1 MKVLAAILYLTAAV
15 FAVAQNDLTK
25 AKDALNSGQY
35 EAAIQS
41 LQQFL
46 TTNSRNVEANTLL
59 AEAYRLKGDLPKA
72 QETIERAVDL
82 DDEYEPALASSI
94 RIYGKLNLWDKA
106 QKSYN
111 LAAKYHKNGMLA
123 PLAYAQAY
131 LDADS
136 VDKASIYFSKLKGL
150 DANNVDAYVGL
161 AEVYARQNIIVMAVE
176 NLRTATKI
184 KPNDPVLWY
193 KLATAILKNRSLN
206 SDQIKEIIDA
216 LQKSIDLDPTNIKAS
231 YDAGNIFYRIK
242 YWPQAFEFFK
252 KYTDKVKNNAEAWE
266 KYGISAYNG
275 KYYVDA
281 IPPLE
286 QAIKMNPK
294 NFELKMMLGHSYF
307 VAQEY
312 KKAVDFYNSLPKDS
326 LTVDDLY
333 RVGFSNYKL
342 KDTVNS
348 IKYLEQTIALDSGH
362 TDAIGTLAAIYLN
375 KKDYENA
382 VKLYDL
388 YLTKEPDN
396 ITALFYAGFGKFVL
410 GRYDSAKINFK
421 RLVELRPNNMQSQ
434 QYLGQIYSIQ
444 DSSEQGRFHANILVS
459 LADSAI
465 KADPKKAVQNSQ
477 LAISGYRLLALFDY
491 KDKNIKGSI
500 DNLEKA
506 VEYEKGKKDEG
517 LHLFL
522 AQMYAV
528 YSGDATL
535 LAKDAKEIRANACKE
550 YQVVLKINPKNAAA
564 KKESAQMNCGK

>member
-15 FAVAQNDLTK
+15 IAVAQNDLTK
-25 AKDALNSGQY
+25 AKDAFNSGQY
-35 EAAIQS
+35 ETAIQS

-46 TTNSRNVEANTLL
+46 AANSRNVEAQTLL
-59 AEAYRLKGDLPKA
+59 AEAYRLKGELPKA
-72 QETIERAVDL
+72 QEAIERALDL

-94 RIYGKLNLWDKA
+94 RIFGKLNLWDNA

-111 LAAKYHKNGMLA
+111 LAAKYHKTGILA

-136 VDKASIYFSKLKGL
+136 VDKASIYFSKLKEL
-150 DANNVDAYVGL
+150 DARNVDAYVGL

-184 KPNDPVLWY
+184 NPNDPTLWY

-216 LQKSIDLDPTNIKAS
+216 LQKSIDLDPTNVKAS

-242 YWPQAFEFFK
+242 YWLQAAEFFK
-252 KYTDKVKNNAEAWE
+252 KYTDKVKDNAEAWE
-266 KYGISAYNG
+266 KFGISAYNA
-275 KYYVDA
+275 KATLDA
-281 IPPLE
+281 IPALE

-294 NFELKMMLGHSYF
+294 NYELKPMLGHSYF
-307 VAQEY
+307 LAKEF
-312 KKAVDFYNSLPKDS
+312 KKAIDLYNSLPKDS

-333 RVGFSNYKL
+333 RMGFSDFQL
-342 KDTVNS
+342 KDTINA
-348 IKYLEQTIALDSGH
+348 IRYFERTIALDSGH

-382 VKLYDL
+382 VKLYNL
-388 YLTKEPDN
+388 YLKKEADN
-396 ITALFYAGFGKFVL
+396 ITALFYHGFGCFVL
-410 GRYDSAKINFK
+410 GRFDSAKASFK
-421 RLVELRPNNMQSQ
+421 RLVELRPNNMQAR

-444 DSSEQGRFHANILVS
+444 DSTEQGRFHANILVS

-465 KADPKKAVQNSQ
+465 KADPKKAAQNSQ

-491 KDKNIKGSI
+491 KDKNIKASI

-506 VEYEKGKKDEG
+506 VSYEKGKKDEG

-528 YSGDATL
+528 YSGDTTL